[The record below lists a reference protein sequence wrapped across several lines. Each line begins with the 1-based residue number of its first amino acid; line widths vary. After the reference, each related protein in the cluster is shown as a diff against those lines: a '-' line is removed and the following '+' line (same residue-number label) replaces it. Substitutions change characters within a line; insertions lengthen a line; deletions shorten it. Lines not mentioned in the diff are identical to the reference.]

1 MGWINFLMEE
11 ADGYNMELILKK
23 VVRPFKVYDL
33 KQQHGQLQYIPYDQ
47 NRIRRGAGLSR

>member
-33 KQQHGQLQYIPYDQ
+33 QQQHGQL
-47 NRIRRGAGLSR
+47 RVETT